1 MMSPITRSATE
12 IQKVERRQRWRPR
25 TNGVGGVKT
34 GGEENETGI
43 DRAGL
48 NVGVGE
54 ESGERGGVGRYA
66 VSEEGVE
73 ECDSR

>member
-1 MMSPITRSATE
+1 ME
-12 IQKVERRQRWRPR
+12 VQKAVCRQRWRPR
-25 TNGVGGVKT
+25 MKGVGGVKT

-43 DRAGL
+43 DRAGS

-73 ECDSR
+73 DCDSR